1 MHTVQRCS
9 STWAEIQRENGDLP
23 FVPLK
28 TSPPPNFRLDFF
40 FFFLKGSPRFEIKK
54 KISPRFEIKK
64 NNKVQLLNKSTCIY
78 LEPFV

>member
-9 STWAEIQRENGDLP
+9 STWAEIQMESGDLP

-28 TSPPPNFRLDFF
+28 TSTPPPNFCLD